1 MNIVVQ
7 LRPISGY
14 SIDGGQQSRLTQK
27 RLKRILELVLGLRVL

>member
-14 SIDGGQQSRLTQK
+14 SIDGGQQSRRNAETPQAH
-27 RLKRILELVLGLRVL
+27 RRASFGWRVL